1 MSRNEEYQFIP
12 TDAAEVERYLTELY
26 EGLCKIKVRQ
36 ATPEWLYIKWVTE
49 IIIQERILNNY
60 TGNQN
65 IPSRAAGENLDALAE
80 LVLEQKRPGAKPSG
94 CTVRFY
100 ISEPQPTAIL
110 IPAGTRV
117 TDTKT
122 RLVWETE
129 ADAYV
134 DAGESF
140 VDVHVCCQV
149 VGTAG
154 NGYIPGTI
162 NTLVDIYDY
171 YSECANI
178 SETEGGSDIATDQE
192 FYELMRESMD
202 GYSCA
207 GSLGGYIYF
216 AKRVST
222 EIADVVPNSPL
233 PGVVYI
239 YVLMKDGRPAGEEM
253 KNKVFRECS
262 GDKVRA
268 FTDYVNM
275 GDPELIPYDID
286 FTYYIAE
293 NSTVSAAQI
302 QNGVNLAVSNFVKW
316 QSARLGRDI
325 NPSKLHSLLMQAGVK
340 RIDIR
345 APVFTSLR
353 DGRMVGTTKD
363 IQTTVPQIGE
373 IRNISVLNGGYE
385 DE

>member
-1 MSRNEEYQFIP
+1 MNRKEEYQFIP
-12 TDAAEVERYLTELY
+12 TDAAEIEKYLTELY
-26 EGLCKIKVRQ
+26 EGICKIKVRQ
-36 ATPEWLYIKWVTE
+36 ATPEWLFIKWMSE
-49 IIIQERILNNY
+49 AIIQERVLNNF

-65 IPSRAAGENLDALAE
+65 IPSRAKGDNLDALAE
-80 LVLEQKRPGAKPSG
+80 LVLEQKRPEAKPSG
-94 CTVRFY
+94 CTMRFY
-100 ISEPQPTAIL
+100 ISEPQRTAIL

-122 RLVWETE
+122 KLVWETE

-134 DAGESF
+134 SAGESF
-140 VDVHVCCQV
+140 VDVHVRCQTS
-149 VGTAG
+149 GTVS
-154 NGYIPGTI
+154 NGYAPGTI

-340 RIDIR
+340 RVDIR

>member
-1 MSRNEEYQFIP
+1 
-12 TDAAEVERYLTELY
+12 
-26 EGLCKIKVRQ
+26 
-36 ATPEWLYIKWVTE
+36 
-49 IIIQERILNNY
+49 
-60 TGNQN
+60 
-65 IPSRAAGENLDALAE
+65 
-80 LVLEQKRPGAKPSG
+80 
-94 CTVRFY
+94 
-100 ISEPQPTAIL
+100 
-110 IPAGTRV
+110 
-117 TDTKT
+117 
-122 RLVWETE
+122 
-129 ADAYV
+129 
-134 DAGESF
+134 
-140 VDVHVCCQV
+140 
-149 VGTAG
+149 
-154 NGYIPGTI
+154 
-162 NTLVDIYDY
+162 
-171 YSECANI
+171 
-178 SETEGGSDIATDQE
+178 
-192 FYELMRESMD
+192 
-202 GYSCA
+202 
-207 GSLGGYIYF
+207 
-216 AKRVST
+216 
-222 EIADVVPNSPL
+222 
-233 PGVVYI
+233 
-239 YVLMKDGRPAGEEM
+239 M

-340 RIDIR
+340 RVDIR

>member
-1 MSRNEEYQFIP
+1 MARNSEHQFVT
-12 TDAAEVERYLTELY
+12 TDTETLVALLVSMYEKITGTSIRPSSPERLF
-26 EGLCKIKVRQ
+26 IQWIANV
-36 ATPEWLYIKWVTE
+36 IV
-49 IIIQERILNNY
+49 QERVLSNY
-60 TGNQN
+60 IGNQN
-65 IPSRAAGENLDALAE
+65 IPSRAEGENLDALAE

-110 IPAGTRV
+110 IPTGTRV

-340 RIDIR
+340 RVDIR